1 MNLKCSQWVWKG
13 LKNALKTVNL
23 ACHYHEIQWD
33 STSHFPMTLLQVQ
46 TTWNTSPQKKE
57 TETNCEHIHMY
68 LVLKLPYF
76 VSEITHHIWQIVS
89 ICEISKC
96 WRFIDYFCDFT
107 SYENIKKSSFWLSK
121 SEIFLWKQDK
131 PRQTVPM
138 SQIFLHKNND
148 PKTETSFYED
158 LYYRWM
164 AFHLDSYSTWKL
176 LSQLST
182 VRWLYRT
189 SVKDWVIIGYIDVGD
204 QMGWWQVGHQHKVTN
219 ITMSN

>member
-1 MNLKCSQWVWKG
+1 MNLKWGQWVWKG

-68 LVLKLPYF
+68 LVFKLPYF

-107 SYENIKKSSFWLSK
+107 SYENMKRPVFDSLKVKFSFESKTSRGKRCQWAKYSFTKIMTPKRKRHFMKIFIIDEWPFIWIHIQLESFW
-121 SEIFLWKQDK
+121 
-131 PRQTVPM
+131 V
-138 SQIFLHKNND
+138 N
-148 PKTETSFYED
+148 
-158 LYYRWM
+158 
-164 AFHLDSYSTWKL
+164 
-176 LSQLST
+176 
-182 VRWLYRT
+182 
-189 SVKDWVIIGYIDVGD
+189 
-204 QMGWWQVGHQHKVTN
+204 
-219 ITMSN
+219 